1 MSRAAAAEAEADLR
15 RQLARAERE
24 TAELRG
30 LAAGRPA
37 AVRRSFLAN
46 EIGNIWPLFGCTG
59 TNLRK

>member
-46 EIGNIWPLFGCTG
+46 EIGNI
-59 TNLRK
+59 